1 MVANALNLVDGKR
14 VAVDFLKAHHL
25 LIVGQT
31 GSGKTTTTLSL
42 LDQFQHENQTAI
54 VLDPTGE
61 YAQLP
66 NAVTYTL
73 GENAYLEAGK
83 LSASELQEVLGT
95 QLSPLLTEKL
105 VQAIDALKVQ
115 HNLVQRPGCY
125 QKLGQAIDQ
134 YQQLLNQLSTWT
146 SEYQIAQLPDQLV
159 EEMVIPFPDSR
170 ADYHLLGQ
178 VYDYA
183 TISRA
188 WTAMMN
194 LRECLS
200 TPYFRRIFDMVPHPG
215 RAKTELSFVL
225 KMFLAHRSSHRTLV
239 IDLSMLKQ
247 FESRQGTIIS
257 YLLKIIL
264 NNRLQKRTAFPV
276 NIVLDEAHRYLSAN
290 DQSLSHN
297 GIFQVLR
304 EGRKVFLR
312 MILTTQSPLDLPAK
326 MRSQFNT
333 VLIHRLLSA
342 DELTTLPTKVPFSTV
357 AGLPTGQA
365 FLQTAGG
372 AQQVVVNAPE
382 WWTN

>member
-1 MVANALNLVDGKR
+1 MVANALNLVDGKK

-31 GSGKTTTTLSL
+31 GSGKITTTLSL

-83 LSASELQEVLGT
+83 LNASELQEVLGAP
-95 QLSPLLTEKL
+95 PLLTEKS
-105 VQAIDALKVQ
+105 V
-115 HNLVQRPGCY
+115 
-125 QKLGQAIDQ
+125 QAIDQ

-194 LRECLS
+194 LRERLS

-247 FESRQGTIIS
+247 FESRQGAIIS

-276 NIVLDEAHRYLSAN
+276 NIVLDEAHRYLPAN
-290 DQSLSHN
+290 GQSLSHN
-297 GIFQVLR
+297 GIFQILR
-304 EGRKVFLR
+304 EGRKVHLR
-312 MILTTQSPLDLPAK
+312 MILTAQSPLDLPAK

-342 DELTTLPTKVPFSTV
+342 DELTALSTTVPFSTV

-372 AQQVVVNAPE
+372 AQQVVVNTPE
-382 WWTN
+382 WWTD